1 MDLVKTSGKEVIRQE
16 QGRIRVEKKGG
27 NDHTK
32 VLDIIFG
39 KVQYIIN

>member
-1 MDLVKTSGKEVIRQE
+1 MDLVKTLGKEVIKQE

-32 VLDIIFG
+32 VLDIFG
-39 KVQYIIN
+39 KVQCIIN